1 MISGTSMA
9 INDIMEIERREEILA
24 SGDEKV
30 KHLRDLYLDG
40 MLTDDQRY
48 QQVLK
53 V

>member
-9 INDIMEIERREEILA
+9 INDIMLIERREEILA

-30 KHLRDLYLDG
+30 QKLRDLYLEG